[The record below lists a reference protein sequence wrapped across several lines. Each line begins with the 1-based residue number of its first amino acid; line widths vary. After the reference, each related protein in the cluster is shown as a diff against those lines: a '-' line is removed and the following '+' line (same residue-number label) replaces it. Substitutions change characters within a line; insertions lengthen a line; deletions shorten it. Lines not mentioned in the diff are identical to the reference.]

1 MTSKKPTQFIIRLFD
16 DLVDS
21 ASPSGITLTF
31 DGDQW
36 DFADHK
42 EAARWVAENLPYAA
56 GMYFH
61 GTTVF
66 EEVAN
71 DN

>member
-16 DLVDS
+16 DLVDG
-21 ASPSGITLTF
+21 AVRLTLTF